1 MKEAIAEFEQALVA
15 QPPEAYYD
23 VGRKEYLMQDKRGNW
38 FGLTEAQ
45 YKRVLRQ
52 HGVSA
57 RADEKGG
64 LSPQDEAI
72 LNLQQDRNVMWSGA
86 LAGYKTG
93 FYEMSGTRVLVTSSP
108 RIIEPAEGGWAI
120 LKGVIEGVLG
130 NDGAQVAHF
139 LGWLKVG
146 YEALRAGRRQPGQ
159 VVVFC
164 GPHGSGKSLVQ
175 HVVTQVLGGRCAK
188 PYQAMSGGTSFN
200 SDLFGAEHLVVEDE
214 QASTDIRARR
224 NFGCQIK
231 NVTVCVDQ
239 RLHAKHRDA
248 IVLRPFWR
256 MSVSLNSEQ
265 ENIMIIPP
273 LDDSL
278 EDKIMIFRAVWHK
291 MPMLTGTAEQRDAFW
306 AALVAQVPAMLAEL
320 VAMEIPAELK
330 CERFG
335 VKHYHHPEIVRML
348 NEVAP
353 EFRLLA
359 LIDATLFP
367 PTDEGLPGVAE
378 ARTEWTG
385 TAEALQALLT
395 GTGSSH
401 GYEARQVLSWA
412 NACGTYLGRLAKR
425 RPDRVKQERS
435 ADSRSWRVFR
445 LLEGSDT
452 GRKEVDGVL

>member
-1 MKEAIAEFEQALVA
+1 MNEAIVEFEQALVA
-15 QPPEAYYD
+15 QPPAAFYD
-23 VGRKEYLMQDKRGNW
+23 VSRKEFLMQDKRGNW
-38 FGLTEAQ
+38 IGLTEAQ
-45 YKRVLRQ
+45 FKRVLRQ
-52 HGVSA
+52 HGISA

-72 LNLQQDRNVMWSGA
+72 LNLQQDRNVTWSGP

-93 FYEMSGTRVLVTSSP
+93 FYDMSGTRVLVTSSP
-108 RIIEPAEGGWAI
+108 RIIEPEPGDWSM
-120 LKGVIEGVLG
+120 LQSVIEGVLG
-130 NDGAQVAHF
+130 GEEEQIAHF
-139 LGWLKVG
+139 NAWLKLS
-146 YEALRAGRRQPGQ
+146 YEALRAGRRTPGQ

-164 GPHGSGKSLVQ
+164 GPHGCGKSLLQ
-175 HVVTQVLGGRCAK
+175 QLVTEVLGGRCAK
-188 PYQAMSGGTSFN
+188 PFQAMSGGTSFN
-200 SDLFGAEHLVVEDE
+200 GDWFAAEHLVVEDE

-224 NFGCQIK
+224 ACGRQIK
-231 NVTVCVDQ
+231 NITVNVSQ

-278 EDKIMIFRAVWHK
+278 EDKVMIFQAARHV
-291 MPMLTGTAEQRDAFW
+291 MPMSTGTAEQRDAFW

-335 VKHYHHPEIVRML
+335 VKHYHHPEIIRML

-353 EFRLLA
+353 ENRLLA
-359 LIDATLFP
+359 LVDATLFAP
-367 PTDEGLPGVAE
+367 SNPSLPVVGE
-378 ARTEWTG
+378 PLTEWIG
-385 TAEALQALLT
+385 TAEALQAILT
-395 GTGSSH
+395 GMSSGH

-412 NACGTYLGRLAKR
+412 HACGTYLGRLAR
-425 RPDRVKQERS
+425 DRPDRVRQQRR
-435 ADSRSWRVFR
+435 ADSRNWRITR
-445 LLEGSDT
+445 PLEGSDT
-452 GRKEVDGVL
+452 DREEVEAV

>member
-1 MKEAIAEFEQALVA
+1 VTT
-15 QPPEAYYD
+15 
-23 VGRKEYLMQDKRGNW
+23 KEYLTKDSRDTWISLNE
-38 FGLTEAQ
+38 TQ
-45 YKRVLRQ
+45 YKRWLKEAGFGSTV
-52 HGVSA
+52 A
-57 RADEKGG
+57 KGEF
-64 LSPQDEAI
+64 LSPQEVC
-72 LNLQQDRNVMWSGA
+72 LQDLQRNRGVAWAGP
-86 LAGYKTG
+86 LAGYKAG
-93 FYEMSGTRVLVTSSP
+93 PYEMSGQPILVTTSP
-108 RIIEPAEGGWAI
+108 KIIEPVPGDWSM
-120 LKGVIEGVLG
+120 LKDVIEGVLG
-130 NDGAQVAHF
+130 GDKEQVVHF
-139 LGWLKVG
+139 LGWLKFG
-146 YEALRAGRRQPGQ
+146 YEALRVGRRQPGQ

-175 HVVTQVLGGRCAK
+175 HVVTQVLGGRSAK

-214 QASTDIRARR
+214 QASTDIRTRR

-239 RLHAKHRDA
+239 RLHAKFHA
-248 IVLRPFWR
+248 ALVLRPFWR

-359 LIDATLFP
+359 LIDATLFA
-367 PTDEGLPGVAE
+367 PTDAGLPVVGEGLP
-378 ARTEWTG
+378 EWTG
-385 TAEALQALLT
+385 TAEALQAILT
-395 GTGSSH
+395 GMSSGH

-412 NACGTYLGRLAKR
+412 NACGTYLGRLAKN

-435 ADSRSWRVFR
+435 ADRRSWRISR
-445 LLEGSDT
+445 PIEGSDT
-452 GRKEVDGVL
+452 DREEVEAA

>member
-1 MKEAIAEFEQALVA
+1 VEVKA
-15 QPPEAYYD
+15 PEAYYD
-23 VGRKEYLMQDKRGNW
+23 SSRKEYLRQDAHGGWISLNETQ
-38 FGLTEAQ
+38 F
-45 YKRVLRQ
+45 KRVLR
-52 HGVSA
+52 A
-57 RADEKGG
+57 AG
-64 LSPQDEAI
+64 LSAKADKDEGISAQDQAI
-72 LNLQQDRNVMWSGA
+72 LEYQTERNVHWAGP
-86 LAGYKTG
+86 LAGWKAGYYETG
-93 FYEMSGTRVLVTSSP
+93 GARILVTTTP
-108 RIIEPAEGGWAI
+108 RIIEPAAGDCSM
-120 LKGVIEGVLG
+120 LKDVIEGVLG
-130 NDGAQVAHF
+130 GDKEQVVHF
-139 LGWLKVG
+139 LGWLKFG

-265 ENIMIIPP
+265 ENVMIIPP

-359 LIDATLFP
+359 LIDATLFA
-367 PTDEGLPGVAE
+367 PTVAGLPVVGEGLP
-378 ARTEWTG
+378 EWTG
-385 TAEALQALLT
+385 TAEALQAILT
-395 GTGSSH
+395 GMSSGH

-412 NACGTYLGRLAKR
+412 NACGTYLGRLAKN

-435 ADSRSWRVFR
+435 ADRRSWRISR
-445 LLEGSDT
+445 PLEGSDT
-452 GRKEVDGVL
+452 DREEVEAA

>member
-1 MKEAIAEFEQALVA
+1 LNEAITEFVEAVEAKVA
-15 QPPEAYYD
+15 EAYYD
-23 VGRKEYLMQDKRGNW
+23 AGRKEYLVKDESGAWISVNETSFKR
-38 FGLTEAQ
+38 L
-45 YKRVLRQ
+45 LRAS
-52 HGVSA
+52 GIPAAASK
-57 RADEKGG
+57 ETGI
-64 LSPQDEAI
+64 SPQDSAI
-72 LNLQQDRNVMWSGA
+72 IELQMRKNVVWAGP
-86 LAGYKTG
+86 LAGWKAG
-93 FYEMSGTRVLVTSSP
+93 HYEVGGIRILVTTTP
-108 RIIEPAEGGWAI
+108 RIIEPAVGDWSM
-120 LKGVIEGVLG
+120 LKEVIDGVLG
-130 NDGAQVAHF
+130 GDKEQVVHF
-139 LGWLKVG
+139 LGWMKFG

-175 HVVTQVLGGRCAK
+175 HVITQVLGGRCAK

-214 QASTDIRARR
+214 QASTDIRTRR

-239 RLHAKHRDA
+239 RLHAKFHA
-248 IVLRPFWR
+248 ALVLRPFWR

-278 EDKIMIFRAVWHK
+278 EDKIMIFRAAWHK
-291 MPMLTGTAEQRDAFW
+291 MPMSTGTAEQRDAFW

-359 LIDATLFP
+359 LIDATLFA
-367 PTDEGLPGVAE
+367 PTDAGLPVVGQGLP
-378 ARTEWTG
+378 EWTG
-385 TAEALQALLT
+385 TAEALQAILT
-395 GTGSSH
+395 GMSSGH

-412 NACGTYLGRLAKR
+412 NACGTYLGRLAKN

-435 ADSRSWRVFR
+435 ADRRSWRISR
-445 LLEGSDT
+445 PLEGSDT
-452 GRKEVDGVL
+452 DREEVEAT